1 MKRKEIIH
9 LLLIAVAMMMFT
21 ACASSRRVVSDN
33 HQETKDSVKTE
44 LQDSVHKQVAASDS
58 AARKLIEDKQTT
70 ATSSESGEYEE
81 TIQEHITETT
91 DSSGN
96 RQKTTQRTTHRKGSH
111 SNQSSYDERLRMQQ
125 QEINRMQKIIDSLSV
140 RTRSDVGTH
149 WEATDSL
156 SDTPEK
162 NTREVRKATWQETAR
177 KNSFALFLIL
187 VIVLLLATIKK
198 HTDNGQGKKEQK

>member
-9 LLLIAVAMMMFT
+9 LLLIAVAMMFT

-44 LQDSVHKQVAASDS
+44 QQDSVYKQVAASDS

-70 ATSSESGEYEE
+70 VTSSESGEYEE

-96 RQKTTQRTTHRKGSH
+96 RQKTINRTTHRKGSH
-111 SNQSSYDERLRMQQ
+111 NNQSSYDERLRMQQ